1 MTRAGTEVPPVL
13 EVKELSKRF
22 GDRAAVRSLSFQ
34 LSPGEIFGLLGPNGA
49 GKTTTIGMIAGVLRP
64 TAGSI
69 RILGA
74 DAASGRSVLRNLG
87 LVPQTVALYPALTA
101 GENLRFFGNLYG
113 LSRERLEA
121 RARSLLDLAGL
132 SARSREPVGDFSGGM
147 KRRLNLVCA
156 LVHEPKLLLL
166 DEPTAGV
173 DPQSRERIYEALAA
187 LATQGLAL
195 LLTTHYLEEA
205 ERLCHRIAILDEGRV
220 AAEGTVAHLRT
231 LAGEEPTITMV
242 LARPPGA
249 GLAAKLAEREAIS
262 EDPRRFHFQS
272 AGAEKLLPELLGL
285 AAAEGNEVEELLLHR
300 PNLGD
305 VFLRLTGKALR
316 D

>member
-1 MTRAGTEVPPVL
+1 MPPVL
-13 EVKELSKRF
+13 EVSELSKRF
-22 GDRAAVRSLSFQ
+22 RDREAVRRLSFSLS
-34 LSPGEIFGLLGPNGA
+34 SGEIFGLLGPNGA

-74 DAASGRSVLRNLG
+74 DRVASGRSVLRNLG

-101 GENLRFFGNLYG
+101 EENLCFFGHLYG
-113 LSRERLEA
+113 VSGERLGA
-121 RARSLLDLAGL
+121 RVRHLLELAGL
-132 SARSREPVGDFSGGM
+132 SARRGEPICDFSGGM
-147 KRRLNLVCA
+147 KRRLNLACA

-187 LATQGLAL
+187 LAGEGLAL

-205 ERLCHRIAILDEGRV
+205 ERLCHRLAILDEGRV
-220 AAEGTVAHLRT
+220 VAEGTVEHLRA
-231 LAGEEPTITMV
+231 LAGQEPTVTIV
-242 LARPPGA
+242 LARPPG
-249 GLAAKLAEREAIS
+249 GELAAKLSEREALS
-262 EDPRRFHFQS
+262 EDPRRFHLQRP
-272 AGAEKLLPELLGL
+272 GAERLLPEILSL
-285 AAAEGNEVEELLLHR
+285 AAAEGNEVEELHFHR

-305 VFLRLTGKALR
+305 VFLRLTGKELR